1 MNNKFICSV
10 LVIALLNLVGCYSFE
25 SVSVPEYKQVEEEDG
40 KPNEI
45 KVVTKDLLEYNFY
58 DSGYYIHNDTL
69 YGKVSLKEL
78 PFEGKFAYWE
88 IESIQLENF
97 DLYKP
102 SLISVTE
109 LKKIG
114 EETGKPDEIYL
125 TKYDSTKYHFMK
137 YDFYIENDTLF
148 GKGELLSGARE
159 ELLDKKIALSDIVSI
174 EVDKFNLMNTI
185 YLSLG
190 ILAAAAAIGV
200 TVFLIGMSNMNL

>member
-137 YDFYIENDTLF
+137 SDYYIENDTLF

-174 EVDKFNLMNTI
+174 EVENFNFANTFW
-185 YLSLG
+185 LGLG
-190 ILAAAAAIGV
+190 IVAAAAAIGV